1 MEHKAGKHVH
11 VLLDVIGIR
20 LGLVP
25 VFMSPSEVGSSRGLA
40 RQTLTDGRL

>member
-1 MEHKAGKHVH
+1 MGHKAGKRVH
-11 VLLDVIGIR
+11 VLLDVIGIG

-25 VFMSPSEVGSSRGLA
+25 VFMSPSEVGSSRGFA